1 MPIELVYVWAYLN
14 KVINGD
20 SGMYQQVLGDSTVL
34 PSTGDGNVAL
44 IAGSITLLVGA
55 AIVVT
60 TVLRIV
66 AKRRAV
72 KA

>member
-1 MPIELVYVWAYLN
+1 
-14 KVINGD
+14 
-20 SGMYQQVLGDSTVL
+20 MYQSVLGDKIVL

-66 AKRRAV
+66 AKRNAQ